1 MEEIRIILSNK
12 LHQLN
17 LKYEH
22 LLGELDKIKESSEAI
37 IAVLME
43 LKKHEE
49 PGSLKDTNII

>member
-17 LKYEH
+17 LKGEH

-37 IAVLME
+37 ITVLME
-43 LKKHEE
+43 LKNMKNLE
-49 PGSLKDTNII
+49 L